1 MHSCQGAWLRKSLSI
16 VLLLLAACD
25 LTWAKEVPPLPRA
38 KPLSAAHPPPQA
50 PVLEVL
56 PLHDAEAWPSDCA
69 LRLAEI
75 ARFAHQPSLNG
86 PGQCGASDVVRLE
99 GIIMPNSA
107 LVTVVPAATLRCPIA
122 EAVGQWVRND
132 LGPAMAELDSP
143 PAAITNHGSY
153 DCRGRNNDAGAK
165 ISEHGRGNAL
175 DLGPI
180 RLANG
185 SVVDLTKRSTPQPIR
200 QRLRDAACHRFST
213 VLGPGSDAYHADHIH
228 VDLAERAHGYRMCQW
243 DVREPEAVVE
253 VPIPLPKP
261 GGLTLAERKLSTRPA
276 KMAMPARRL
285 RPSVNR

>member
-1 MHSCQGAWLRKSLSI
+1 M
-16 VLLLLAACD
+16 
-25 LTWAKEVPPLPRA
+25 
-38 KPLSAAHPPPQA
+38 
-50 PVLEVL
+50 
-56 PLHDAEAWPSDCA
+56 
-69 LRLAEI
+69 
-75 ARFAHQPSLNG
+75 
-86 PGQCGASDVVRLE
+86 
-99 GIIMPNSA
+99 MPNSA
-107 LVTVVPAATLRCPIA
+107 VVSVMPPATLRCPIA
-122 EAVGQWVRND
+122 EAVAQWVRND
-132 LGPAMAELDSP
+132 LDTAMAELDSP

-185 SVVDLTKRSTPQPIR
+185 SVVDLTKRSTPQPFR
-200 QRLRDAACHRFST
+200 QRLRDAACHRFNT

-261 GGLTLAERKLSTRPA
+261 GGITLAERKLSTRPA

-285 RPSVNR
+285 PRSINR

>member
-1 MHSCQGAWLRKSLSI
+1 MKSLSV
-16 VLLLLAACD
+16 VLCLLAACD
-25 LTWAKEVPPLPRA
+25 LALAKEVPLPRA
-38 KPLSAAHPPPQA
+38 KPLSAAHPPSLVP
-50 PVLEVL
+50 PEVL

-107 LVTVVPAATLRCPIA
+107 VVSVMPAATLRCSLG
-122 EAVGQWVRND
+122 EAVAQWVRND
-132 LGPAMAELDSP
+132 LGPAMAELDSS
-143 PAAITNHGSY
+143 PAAVTNHGSY

-185 SVVDLTKRSTPQPIR
+185 AVMDLTKKSTPQSVR
-200 QRLRDAACHRFST
+200 QRLRDAACHRFNT
-213 VLGPGSDAYHADHIH
+213 VLGPGSDSYHANHIH
-228 VDLAERAHGYRMCQW
+228 VDLAERTHGYRMCQW
-243 DVREPEAVVE
+243 DVREPETVAE
-253 VPIPLPKP
+253 VPIP
-261 GGLTLAERKLSTRPA
+261 RP
-276 KMAMPARRL
+276 
-285 RPSVNR
+285 RPHVQRSRTSR

>member
-1 MHSCQGAWLRKSLSI
+1 
-16 VLLLLAACD
+16 
-25 LTWAKEVPPLPRA
+25 
-38 KPLSAAHPPPQA
+38 
-50 PVLEVL
+50 
-56 PLHDAEAWPSDCA
+56 
-69 LRLAEI
+69 
-75 ARFAHQPSLNG
+75 
-86 PGQCGASDVVRLE
+86 
-99 GIIMPNSA
+99 MPNSA
-107 LVTVVPAATLRCPIA
+107 LVSVMPPATLRCPIA
-122 EAVGQWVRND
+122 EAVAQWVRND
-132 LGPAMAELDSP
+132 LGPAMAEFDSP

-185 SVVDLTKRSTPQPIR
+185 VVVDLTKRSTPQSFR
-200 QRLRDAACHRFST
+200 QRLRDAACRRFNT

-243 DVREPEAVVE
+243 DVRENEAVAE

-261 GGLTLAERKLSTRPA
+261 VAVTPAERKLSKRPA

-285 RPSVNR
+285 PRSVNR

>member
-1 MHSCQGAWLRKSLSI
+1 MKSLSV
-16 VLLLLAACD
+16 VLFLLAACH
-25 LTWAKEVPPLPRA
+25 LALAKDAPLPRA
-38 KPLSAAHPPPQA
+38 KPPSSRAAYPPSPA
-50 PVLEVL
+50 PVPEVL

-75 ARFAHQPSLNG
+75 ARFAHQPSVNG

-99 GIIMPNSA
+99 GIMMPNSA
-107 LVTVVPAATLRCPIA
+107 LVSVMPPATLRCPIA
-122 EAVGQWVRND
+122 EAVAQWVRND
-132 LGPAMAELDSP
+132 LSPAMAELDSP

-185 SVVDLTKRSTPQPIR
+185 SVVDLTKRSTPQSFR
-200 QRLRDAACHRFST
+200 QRLRDAACRRFNT
-213 VLGPGSDAYHADHIH
+213 VLGPGSDAYHKDHIH

-243 DVREPEAVVE
+243 DVREDEAVAE

-261 GGLTLAERKLSTRPA
+261 VMDRDRKDGKA
-276 KMAMPARRL
+276 KEKPGKSRVRAAKGKGARA
-285 RPSVNR
+285 PI

>member
-1 MHSCQGAWLRKSLSI
+1 MKSLSV
-16 VLLLLAACD
+16 VLFLLAACH
-25 LTWAKEVPPLPRA
+25 LALAKDAPPPRA
-38 KPLSAAHPPPQA
+38 KPPSSRAAHPPSAA
-50 PVLEVL
+50 PVPEVL

-75 ARFAHQPSLNG
+75 ARFAHQPSVNG

-107 LVTVVPAATLRCPIA
+107 VVSVMPPATLRCTIA
-122 EAVGQWVRND
+122 EAVAQWVRND
-132 LGPAMAELDSP
+132 LGPALAELDSP
-143 PAAITNHGSY
+143 PVAVTNHGSY
-153 DCRGRNNDAGAK
+153 DCRGRNNNAGAK
-165 ISEHGRGNAL
+165 ISDHGRGNAL
-175 DLGPI
+175 DL
-180 RLANG
+180 ANG
-185 SVVDLTKRSTPQPIR
+185 AVMDLTKRSTPQPFR
-200 QRLRDAACHRFST
+200 QRLRDAACHRFNT

-261 GGLTLAERKLSTRPA
+261 GGITLAERKLSTRPA

-285 RPSVNR
+285 PRSINR

>member
-1 MHSCQGAWLRKSLSI
+1 MKSLSV
-16 VLLLLAACD
+16 VLFLLAACH
-25 LTWAKEVPPLPRA
+25 LALAKDAPLPRA
-38 KPLSAAHPPPQA
+38 KPPSSRAAYPPSPA
-50 PVLEVL
+50 PVPEVL

-75 ARFAHQPSLNG
+75 ARFAHQPSVNG

-99 GIIMPNSA
+99 GIMMPNSA
-107 LVTVVPAATLRCPIA
+107 LVSVMPPATLRCPIA
-122 EAVGQWVRND
+122 EAVAQWVRND
-132 LGPAMAELDSP
+132 LGPATAELDSP

-185 SVVDLTKRSTPQPIR
+185 AVMDLTKRSTPQSFR
-200 QRLRDAACHRFST
+200 QRVRDAACLRFNT

-228 VDLAERAHGYRMCQW
+228 VDLAERARGYRMCQW
-243 DVREPEAVVE
+243 EVREPEAVAE

-261 GGLTLAERKLSTRPA
+261 VVTPAERKLSKRPA
-276 KMAMPARRL
+276 KMAMPTTRL
-285 RPSVNR
+285 PRSINR